1 MSEEKIGF
9 SNHREEKEIMKKRKL
24 VTALLLVV
32 TMTTMMFSAVSVYA
46 SDELTDGA
54 AAPAAPAE
62 EYAPTAE
69 LASATWT
76 GDGDIVINIKSA
88 GEDPHAMIAEMYAWV
103 DGSSIGGVFVQDVE
117 TTFDSEGNGTLVLKN
132 ANLKA
137 AQLIG
142 ENGPTNIDWTKI
154 DELEIS
160 FIVGS
165 KDNSKFL
172 RIYSPIAVKGSAPA
186 NTVTIKGDAGVTM
199 AVPESAPAGLKLNV
213 VASNGA
219 DEKAAVG
226 KVVKIAGDKIKTF
239 DLSLTLDGE
248 VYKYD
253 GQFTSAV
260 TLNVPEGWD
269 LNNLALYYF
278 NEETKEVTPVEFTVN
293 KANGTVTFN
302 TNHFSKYVLV
312 QKEAAQNADS
322 PKTGD
327 QTNAVLYTSLLVMG
341 AMGVA
346 VLKRKKAL

>member
-9 SNHREEKEIMKKRKL
+9 SIHREEKEIMKKRKI

-32 TMTTMMFSAVSVYA
+32 TMMFSAVSVYA
-46 SDELTDGA
+46 ADELTDGA
-54 AAPAAPAE
+54 EAPAAPAE

-76 GDGDIVINIKSA
+76 GDGDIIINVKSA
-88 GEDPHAMIAEMYAWV
+88 GEDPRAMICEMYAWSN
-103 DGSSIGGVFVQDVE
+103 GSSIGGVFVQNTE
-117 TTFDSEGNGTLVLKN
+117 FTFDSEGNGTI
-132 ANLKA
+132 AFRSADLKA
-137 AQLIG
+137 GQLIG
-142 ENGPTNIDWTKI
+142 ENGPENIDWTKI
-154 DELEIS
+154 DQLEVS
-160 FIVGS
+160 FSVSSGA
-165 KDNSKFL
+165 DSKFL
-172 RIYSPIAVKGSAPA
+172 RVYAPIAVKGSAPA

-219 DEKAAVG
+219 EEKAAVG

-293 KANGTVTFN
+293 KANGTVTFT

-327 QTNAVLYTSLLVMG
+327 QTNTVLYTSLLVMG